1 MRDGIVDQGAGAFG
15 LAQRPAGQQ
24 AQRRMAAG
32 RAARRLLG
40 VQADGLL
47 AAAGTA
53 SMQGCRSGDQ
63 YSCTRLARRS
73 AAGAPAGRSWR
84 RPGPADP
91 AHRRG
96 PVRGRVRRP
105 WRFVPARRHRRGW
118 RWRCPRYQP
127 ACTTPTRCAR
137 QTARPAAPGWPGS
150 VAAPAPAAVR
160 RARPVRAVPAG
171 SPPRRRHTGAR
182 LPGHWRRRR
191 RPRRRRPARASCGWR
206 CAGSR
211 PVQDRRLPVCT
222 PAAADST
229 DRYRGPAAR
238 RWLASAAPPR
248 SGTSWTAWRAACRRG
263 RPAVAREVGAAGD
276 DHTGADEAGKQERL
290 CEFLRVGHGDW
301 SVRVHSVSSR
311 CCVERRRAAGL
322 PARDAGRCLV
332 RRVPACSR

>member
-1 MRDGIVDQGAGAFG
+1 
-15 LAQRPAGQQ
+15 
-24 AQRRMAAG
+24 
-32 RAARRLLG
+32 
-40 VQADGLL
+40 
-47 AAAGTA
+47 
-53 SMQGCRSGDQ
+53 MQGCRSGDQ

-84 RPGPADP
+84 RPGQRI
-91 AHRRG
+91 RRTG
-96 PVRGRVRRP
+96 AGQFAGV
-105 WRFVPARRHRRGW
+105 FVGLGGLCRARHRRGW

-127 ACTTPTRCAR
+127 ACTTPTRCA
-137 QTARPAAPGWPGS
+137 TDCAAGSARMAWK
-150 VAAPAPAAVR
+150 R
-160 RARPVRAVPAG
+160 RCARASRCSPSRPVRAVPAG

>member
-1 MRDGIVDQGAGAFG
+1 
-15 LAQRPAGQQ
+15 
-24 AQRRMAAG
+24 
-32 RAARRLLG
+32 
-40 VQADGLL
+40 
-47 AAAGTA
+47 
-53 SMQGCRSGDQ
+53 MQGCRSGDQ

-96 PVRGRVRRP
+96 QFAGVFVGLGGLCPRGGIVVDGAGDVPDISQHVRRP
-105 WRFVPARRHRRGW
+105 HAACDRLRGRQRQDGLEASLRPRQPLFAELARFALCQQVVHR
-118 RWRCPRYQP
+118 
-127 ACTTPTRCAR
+127 
-137 QTARPAAPGWPGS
+137 
-150 VAAPAPAAVR
+150 
-160 RARPVRAVPAG
+160 AG
-171 SPPRRRHTGAR
+171 GIRSAR
-182 LPGHWRRRR
+182 LPGRQRRRR
-191 RPRRRRPARASCGWR
+191 RPRRRLPARASCGWR
-206 CAGSR
+206 CAESC
-211 PVQDRRLPVCT
+211 PVLDRRLPVCM

-263 RPAVAREVGAAGD
+263 RPAVAREVGAAGN
-276 DHTGADEAGKQERL
+276 DHAGADEAGKQERL
-290 CEFLRVGHGDW
+290 CEFLRVGHGGW

-311 CCVERRRAAGL
+311 CCVGRRRAAGL